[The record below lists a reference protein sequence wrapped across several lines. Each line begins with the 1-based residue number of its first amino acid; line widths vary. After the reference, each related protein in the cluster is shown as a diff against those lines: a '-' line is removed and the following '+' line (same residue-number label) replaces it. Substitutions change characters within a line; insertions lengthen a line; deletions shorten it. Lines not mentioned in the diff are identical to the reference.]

1 MDKEMEHESV
11 FKLLILIVGILI
23 AASIFYTGNKLSL
36 ESELKTCAKVLSKHT
51 NHVISEGF
59 CMDMMIND

>member
-1 MDKEMEHESV
+1 MDKDFE
-11 FKLLILIVGILI
+11 FKAIIFMIGLLIAI
-23 AASIFYTGNKLSL
+23 SIFYTGYKLSL

-59 CMDMMIND
+59 CMDMMIDD